1 MQLKEALG
9 FERGEM
15 ISLIGAEGGETTTML
30 RLSQE
35 LREAGCKILV
45 TTTAKI
51 DKPAKPHVDRLLLI
65 EELLLH

>member
-1 MQLKEALG
+1 
-9 FERGEM
+9 
-15 ISLIGAEGGETTTML
+15 ML